1 MHISFFDSRISPSQ
15 LDEFRSALI
24 PAFDQRAAGG
34 ERISKRT
41 QTLSI
46 RLTFLIEGDDMAI
59 PVYRPSRNE
68 MLTRT
73 AFFKDLREVS
83 TGLPDM
89 QMHGSRRSFLSVLD
103 FAKPD
108 KDEQVSPTG
117 SDVVPAIVESS
128 AGYGVTY
135 IRAKPGNGVMMHNHN
150 TNESFMVLEG
160 KWTIGWEGPNGRDK
174 IELSKHDFITL
185 PPHIFRDFHCI
196 ESGDGHDHGLL
207 LGIVVSISPDG
218 TPAAAEFSDEAKQLM
233 ARFAKEQSLQGTT
246 A

>member
-1 MHISFFDSRISPSQ
+1 MHISFFDLRIP
-15 LDEFRSALI
+15 
-24 PAFDQRAAGG
+24 PARWTNFGARLFCLRQRAAAGS
-34 ERISKRT
+34 EYQSRRKRC
-41 QTLSI
+41 QSGC
-46 RLTFLIEGDDMAI
+46 TFLIGGDDMAI
-59 PVYRPSRNE
+59 PVYKPSRDE
-68 MLTRT
+68 MLTRV

-89 QMHGSRRSFLSVLD
+89 QVPGYRRSFLSVLD
-103 FAKPD
+103 FGKPE

-117 SDVVPAIVESS
+117 SDVMPAIVESS

-135 IRAKPGNGVMMHNHN
+135 IKAKPGNGVMMHNHD

-174 IELSKHDFITL
+174 IELSKHDFITV
-185 PPHIFRDFHCI
+185 PPHIVRDFQCI

-207 LGIVVSISPDG
+207 LGIVVSIAPGG

-233 ARFAKEQSLQGTT
+233 ARLAQEQSLQGAT